1 MSSPGSV
8 DRLPEVRTLAEI
20 LPRGTEGGKE
30 FGRLVSLLLFAE
42 SRRSATNLTLFD
54 DSAGDYHGLDS
65 FGSSPGR
72 SRSGVGY
79 QFKFYSSPLST
90 EHRHEIQE
98 DLRKAA
104 ARRKESKIRR
114 WVLVTPT
121 DLLETSRRGGGD
133 VSWFAKLQESAR
145 PLVVEHWGHRKLLA
159 MFLETPTLLL
169 RYYPELHPRGM
180 SHRRSIDEIRDR
192 YVAAQERLH
201 RSIEFVGMSVYKPEA
216 TRGIPMEDIYIPLDV
231 APWSSD
237 ITGTTRIDP
246 HALVAPDSSCV
257 LLGDPGSGK
266 STLLKFVALVGHS
279 KGLQTRTGWKPD
291 DRLPVLLSLRRYADA
306 LRADPETSLMEFMKR
321 TARADF
327 NLQGAD
333 DEFFLYFLESG
344 QSLLLFDGLDE
355 LPNPSFKEIVR
366 DRIRTLLTSYPG
378 NTVWVTSRIVG
389 YTEAFKFEDNE
400 FRHYRV
406 APLRMPQIERFV
418 DDWYRVRVDDPR
430 ERSTNVKDLLRIV
443 QERRSQAIRDLA
455 ENPLLLTIIALV
467 HRIDAVLPDERVVLY
482 QKCTETLL
490 NTWHTWKTRSEV
502 LPARGRIERRN
513 RRRIEALAWWMHNRA
528 GDAERGQRSVVPESE
543 IAAFLRNHI
552 ESVEGPS
559 DEDAE
564 DAAATFLEFVRKKA
578 GLLIEVG
585 DGAFSFLHLTFQE
598 YLASTHLLGMAELGG
613 AQSLWETLAER
624 VDDPRW
630 HEVARLAIAGL
641 KSNDTQAFLVDRLLD
656 ETEQG
661 PYRVQLLGGLLLDNV
676 DALQPHEA
684 AVLKMVAIHASQS
697 GDDESFALQLA
708 ILRAYRDRGMDSRR
722 TLRSALGSACRS
734 NVGGNRLP
742 LVALALGERGVAYRF
757 AQPALPR
764 AIEDLGDDGERD
776 SPSYRGVLNAL
787 VPSMALTSPATNLIA
802 AILGRTGLADRRA
815 VVVAQLAALGS
826 GTRSGPFGHFN
837 SNLLLIEET
846 DRGLWR
852 AVARKR
858 TARGRAP
865 ARSNQIDDLFNLL
878 KAGSQ
883 DPDSAYFDARQQTNG
898 RLAAELRAQHR
909 RIGVDRLLGLR
920 PPRAIIQEIGSAV
933 EIALR
938 SRSFGIRLPRSAQEL
953 NKAIWASLELQTYL
967 IDVVLDTTGLSPRP
981 QWKEALRNLFGTSLG
996 APLRPKETIDALASR
1011 YQTGRAD
1018 ADTQLKA
1025 TYSLFSAS
1033 WQAANGIAYGQPSVI
1048 ELAMSSLA
1056 SRRFRPLLGIAML
1069 AAADPS
1075 VVPVQ
1080 WRELVPALLKD
1091 RSTTNLLR
1099 EAGLARPAKGRALP

>member
-1 MSSPGSV
+1 MTAKGPV
-8 DRLPEVRTLAEI
+8 DRLPEVRTLADI
-20 LPRGTEGGKE
+20 LPKGTEGGKE
-30 FGRLVSLLLFAE
+30 FARLVSLLLFAE
-42 SRRSATNLTLFD
+42 SRRSQTNLTLFD
-54 DSAGDYHGLDS
+54 DAAGDYHGLDS

-79 QFKFYSSPLST
+79 QFKFYSSPLSAD
-90 EHRHEIQE
+90 HRREIQN
-98 DLRKAA
+98 DLKKAVTRK
-104 ARRKESKIRR
+104 KDSKIQR

-133 VSWFAKLQESAR
+133 VSWFAQLQQSSR
-145 PLVVEHWGHRKLLA
+145 PLIVEHWGHRKLLA

-169 RYYPELHPRGM
+169 RYYPELHPRGIP
-180 SHRRSIDEIRDR
+180 HRRSIDSIRDR

-237 ITGTTRIDP
+237 VTGSTRIDP
-246 HALVAPDSSCV
+246 LALVAPDSSCV

-279 KGLQTRTGWKPD
+279 KALQIRTGWKPD
-291 DRLPVLLSLRRYADA
+291 DRLPVLVSLRRYADA
-306 LRADPETSLMEFMKR
+306 LRADADTSLMDFIKR
-321 TARADF
+321 TAKADF
-327 NLQGAD
+327 NLPAAD
-333 DEFFLYFLESG
+333 EEFFLYFLESG
-344 QSLLLFDGLDE
+344 QTLLLFDGLDE

-389 YTEAFKFEDNE
+389 YSEAFKFDDNE

-406 APLRMPQIERFV
+406 APLRMQQIERFV

-490 NTWHTWKTRSEV
+490 NTWHTWKARSDV

-528 GDAERGQRSVVPESE
+528 GDADRGQRSVVPESE
-543 IAAFLRNHI
+543 IASFLQGHI

-559 DEDAE
+559 DENAE

-613 AQSLWETLAER
+613 AQSLWETLASR

-641 KSNDTQAFLVDRLLD
+641 KSNDTQAYLVERLL
-656 ETEQG
+656 EVPERG

-684 AVLKMVAIHASQS
+684 TVLNMVAVQASQAR
-697 GDDESFALQLA
+697 DEESLAVQLG
-708 ILRAYRDRGMDSRR
+708 ILRAYRDRGTESRKA
-722 TLRSALGSACRS
+722 LRASLAAACRAEA
-734 NVGGNRLP
+734 GGNRLP
-742 LVALALGERGVAYRF
+742 LVALALGERGVTYRF
-757 AQPALPR
+757 ARGSIPR
-764 AIEDLGDDGERD
+764 SIEGLGQHDEGVMR
-776 SPSYRGVLNAL
+776 SYARVLDAMV
-787 VPSMALTSPATNLIA
+787 VPMALTSPATNLIA
-802 AILGRTGLADRRA
+802 AILGAVGLAHRRA
-815 VVVAQLAALGS
+815 VVLAQLAALGS
-826 GTRSGPFGHFN
+826 GTQSGPFGHFN
-837 SNLLLIEET
+837 SNLLLLQEI
-846 DRGLWR
+846 DPDHWR

-858 TARGRAP
+858 TGRGRTMGRP
-865 ARSNQIDDLFNLL
+865 GQIDELFQELRTT
-878 KAGSQ
+878 AS
-883 DPDSAYFDARQQTNG
+883 DPDSAYSQARELATD
-898 RLAAELRAQHR
+898 RLASEIRAQR
-909 RIGVDRLLGLR
+909 RRLSVDRLLGLR
-920 PPRAIIQEIGSAV
+920 PSREIVQDIGNAV
-933 EIALR
+933 EVALR
-938 SRSFGIRLPRSAQEL
+938 GRSLGVRVPKSAQDL
-953 NKAIWASLELQTYL
+953 NKALWSSPELQTYL
-967 IDVVLDTTGLSPRP
+967 VDIVVDATGLLPKP
-981 QWKEALRNLFGTSLG
+981 HWKEALRTLFAKAFSAPPRALDSLED
-996 APLRPKETIDALASR
+996 LTNR
-1011 YQTGRAD
+1011 YGSGRVD

-1025 TYSLFSAS
+1025 TSRLFSAA
-1033 WQAANGIAYGQPSVI
+1033 WQSVSGIGHDGPAALKLV
-1048 ELAMSSLA
+1048 ETSLA
-1056 SRRFRPLLGIAML
+1056 SRRSRPLLGIAVY
-1069 AAADPS
+1069 AASNPS
-1075 VVPVQ
+1075 LVPPI
-1080 WRELVPALLKD
+1080 WRDLVPALRRD
-1091 RSTTNLLR
+1091 RLTTRLLID
-1099 EAGLARPAKGRALP
+1099 AGLSQDPD